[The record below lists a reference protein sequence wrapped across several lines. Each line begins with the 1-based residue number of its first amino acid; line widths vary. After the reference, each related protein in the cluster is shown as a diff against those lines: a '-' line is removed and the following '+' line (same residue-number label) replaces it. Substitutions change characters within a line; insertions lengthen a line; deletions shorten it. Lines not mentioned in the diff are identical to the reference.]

1 MSQLRFERIEVYY
14 AHIKVF
20 RSASGENSHWLSK
33 DLHEANTQRVSL
45 STLPTKQR
53 APPME
58 AECSLFKYPLK
69 QLQTC
74 RRCATCPYRNGKKN
88 PLSETAQK
96 QVCSTDGTLEIRMR
110 E

>member
-33 DLHEANTQRVSL
+33 DLHDVGSL

-58 AECSLFKYPLK
+58 AECSLFKYPLEATPDM
-69 QLQTC
+69 LQV
-74 RRCATCPYRNGKKN
+74 RH
-88 PLSETAQK
+88 LSIQK
-96 QVCSTDGTLEIRMR
+96 
-110 E
+110 